1 MVHDSRPTDSR
12 SVNGIVEQLH
22 EVVVRLTGSGEP
34 ITTDVVVEL
43 AAFAIPH
50 SHHCGLT
57 LLRPG
62 HQPATIAASDDL
74 PREVDDLQYS
84 LSEGPCLDAAT
95 GPALLHSDDISR
107 DERWP
112 RFGPRCAQA
121 TGVRSM
127 LSLRLPVSG
136 DDFAGINYY
145 STEVA
150 AFTQVDVPVASV
162 IVPLAALA
170 VEAHLRHYDYE
181 NLITALESS
190 RHISTAVGI
199 VMATRRVSGAEAFA
213 LMRKASMDLNRKL
226 HDVADVVNHTGELP
240 TRRPRG

>member
-1 MVHDSRPTDSR
+1 MDTSRSTDSQ
-12 SVNGIVEQLH
+12 SMQAIVEQLH

-34 ITTDVVVEL
+34 ITTEVVVEL
-43 AAFAIPH
+43 AALAIPH
-50 SHHCGLT
+50 AHHCGLT

-62 HQPATIAASDDL
+62 HQPSTIAASDDL
-74 PREVDDLQYS
+74 PQEVDELQYR
-84 LSEGPCLDAAT
+84 LDEGPCLDAAT
-95 GPALLHSDDISR
+95 GPALLQSDDISH
-107 DERWP
+107 DQRWP
-112 RFGPRCAQA
+112 RFGPRCTQA

-150 AFTQVDVPVASV
+150 AFTEVDVLVASV

-170 VEAHLRHYDYE
+170 VEAHLRQYDYQ
-181 NLITALESS
+181 NLKNALASS

-199 VMATRRVSGAEAFA
+199 VMATRRVSGEEAFA
-213 LMRKASMDLNRKL
+213 LIRKASMDLNRKV

-240 TRRPRG
+240 TRPTRG